1 MTDIDPDKNFENKKK
16 KEYKSISTSLKYKYT
31 QDEERN
37 IWLENIYPLGFMLIN
52 KISEI
57 PWNKYSFKGY
67 TECLIHEEEDEEDEE
82 EVIIKKNME
91 GKATLLDSPYYV
103 FGGAACEIY
112 SKIYSLPSIVIND
125 IVDPTSDIDIK
136 IFSPVFS
143 IKNGEEIIFDL
154 VMMEKDGYTQ
164 LNDHYTEWLFKQV
177 FSVCVDIEKYFDTS
191 IFSLPNKEN
200 INESYE
206 LKNADMRDYIG
217 PLLISRVLLRE
228 QKMIKIQVTTKVYEI
243 TNHMIEFVMSINQEL
258 EFGGIKQSYHYK
270 PYEYKTPYSS
280 IYVENPIQFF
290 QNQLKALEDRYLIFS
305 YENLYDYKLYNH
317 CARIIYIS
325 YLLIYLKEMKLI
337 KVLNPTEVSGFKK
350 YITGLK
356 NLNDICKPFS
366 KYDIQ
371 EIITTNIQT
380 LLKK

>member
-1 MTDIDPDKNFENKKK
+1 MSDIDPDKNFKTNKK
-16 KEYKSISTSLKYKYT
+16 KEYKSISTLLKYKYT
-31 QDEERN
+31 KDEERN

-57 PWNKYSFKGY
+57 PWHKYKFNGE
-67 TECLIHEEEDEEDEE
+67 TECLVHEEEDEE
-82 EVIIKKNME
+82 EVIIKKNLE
-91 GKATLLDSPYYV
+91 GKAKLLDSSYYV

-112 SKIYSLPSIVIND
+112 SKIYSSTSIDINE

-136 IFSPVFS
+136 IFSPIFS

-154 VMMEKDGYTQ
+154 VMMEKDSYTQ
-164 LNDHYTEWLFKQV
+164 LNDHFTEWLFNEV
-177 FSVCVDIEKYFDTS
+177 MLICLAIEKYFDTS
-191 IFSLPNKEN
+191 IFSLPNKDD
-200 INESYE
+200 IDESYE
-206 LKNADMRDYIG
+206 LKNADMKDYVG
-217 PLLISRVLLRE
+217 PLLISRVLLVE
-228 QKMIKIQVTTKVYEI
+228 QKIIKIQVTTKVYEI
-243 TNHMIEFVMSINQEL
+243 TNHMIEFLLPINQDL
-258 EFGGIKQSYHYK
+258 EFGGIKQTYHYK

-280 IYVENPIQFF
+280 IYIENPIKFF
-290 QNQLKALEDRYLIFS
+290 QSQLKGLEDRYLIFS

-317 CARIIYIS
+317 CARIIYAS
-325 YLLIYLKEMKLI
+325 YLLVYLKEMKLI

-371 EIITTNIQT
+371 EIIRTNIQT